1 MSGLGI
7 NLVEHTL
14 DSSFPSDLSTLM
26 FAVAWVLYMAKF
38 TRKWSYG
45 LPALALVSGICR
57 VIVGVHF
64 PLDIFMAAV
73 VAGLASI
80 IVIKSTLLNQFL
92 AKRAL
97 PWQDDKDSKMSE

>member
-1 MSGLGI
+1 M
-7 NLVEHTL
+7 T
-14 DSSFPSDLSTLM
+14 
-26 FAVAWVLYMAKF
+26 VL
-38 TRKWSYG
+38 
-45 LPALALVSGICR
+45 
-57 VIVGVHF
+57 F

-97 PWQDDKDSKMSE
+97 PWQDYKDSKMSE